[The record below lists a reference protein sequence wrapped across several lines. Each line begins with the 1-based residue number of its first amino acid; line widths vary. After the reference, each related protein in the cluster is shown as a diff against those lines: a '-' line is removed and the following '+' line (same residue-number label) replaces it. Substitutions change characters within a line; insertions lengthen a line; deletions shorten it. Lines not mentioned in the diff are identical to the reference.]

1 MPRILLF
8 LSVVLALGAAVLGFL
23 NKNKLTDLQ
32 QKSVEDAQKIAAIED
47 ALSKSKK
54 EVSDKT
60 TALAAETAKV
70 TEKDAA
76 LAQLH
81 TQLDKAN
88 QAVTETQAQLTEKT
102 AAFEVTAKELEEMKA
117 KAAAAAPPEA
127 VAAAPGPEIKELETK
142 VAAIEGEKKV
152 LADKLV
158 SAEARVEELT
168 RDVARRKAAIMAK
181 GLEGKIMAVNA
192 AWGFVVL
199 NIGDRNGIVNNADM
213 IVVRDGER
221 VGKVRITSVEPG
233 RAVADIDSRSLVAGQ
248 SVLPGD
254 RVIYTGN

>member
-1 MPRILLF
+1 MPRILLI
-8 LSVVLALGAAVLGFL
+8 LSTVLALGAVVLGFL
-23 NKNKLTDLQ
+23 NKNKLSDLRQ
-32 QKSVEDAQKIAAIED
+32 RSAEDAQKIAAIQD

-60 TALAAETAKV
+60 AALAAETAKV

-76 LAQLH
+76 LGHLQ
-81 TQLDKAN
+81 TQLEAAK
-88 QAVTETQAQLTEKT
+88 QAVTEAQAQLTEKT
-102 AAFEVTAKELEEMKA
+102 AALEVSAKELEEMKA
-117 KAAAAAPPEA
+117 KAAAAPPPEA
-127 VAAAPGPEIKELETK
+127 VAAAPGPDMKELENK
-142 VAAIEGEKKV
+142 VAAIEGEKQV

-158 SAEARVEELT
+158 SAEVRVQELT

-181 GLEGKIMAVNA
+181 GLEGKILAVNA

-199 NIGDRNGIVNNADM
+199 NIGDRNGIVSNADM

-221 VGKVRITSVEPG
+221 VGKVRVTSVEPG
-233 RAVADIDSRSLVAGQ
+233 RAVADIDPRSLTAGQ